1 MSAPNNS
8 NPTRAPNVAE
18 KRLAETIDNI
28 YSGNPQQ
35 HAFGKDGV
43 AITEDA
49 KNIRK
54 EFDDFNKNAT
64 GVEKKQTPST
74 QSNLSLG
81 ESSNAAGSSKNQG
94 ANSTGTEGAGSS
106 IKTGYSISDLVD

>member
-64 GVEKKQTPST
+64 GVEKKQTPQPKAISASVKVPT
-74 QSNLSLG
+74 LLEVPRIKVQIRRVRRV
-81 ESSNAAGSSKNQG
+81 QG
-94 ANSTGTEGAGSS
+94 
-106 IKTGYSISDLVD
+106 VV